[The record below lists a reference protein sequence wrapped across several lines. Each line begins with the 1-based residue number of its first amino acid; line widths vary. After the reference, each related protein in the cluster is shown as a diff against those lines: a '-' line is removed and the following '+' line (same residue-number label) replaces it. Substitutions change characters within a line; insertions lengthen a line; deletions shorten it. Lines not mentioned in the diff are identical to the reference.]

1 MNYGTSY
8 HAWWRSSLLYGVFNV
23 ESFSLKL
30 VSKDCFDDFKYCKET
45 TLSTQTLESN
55 CERVNVT
62 ETVVQQNAGF
72 FRVMPRQR
80 IPIVRLCDILESES

>member
-1 MNYGTSY
+1 MEEFS
-8 HAWWRSSLLYGVFNV
+8 ALW
-23 ESFSLKL
+23 SFQCRIFLPQAS
-30 VSKDCFDDFKYCKET
+30 VYKDCFDDFKYCKET